1 MIVGIVGA
9 GNMGTGIAKA
19 FAMTDGFTVYLCD
32 SNELI
37 ANKAKRR
44 IGKELEYSV
53 ERGRYTPELAAAMMS
68 RIITGTKYICE
79 EADLVIECIYED
91 LSVKKETLKQAP
103 KEEAKKNTIKKES
116 KDAGKTAVTAGS
128 ERTAKP
134 QGIKKE
140 GKDDAKGSA
149 VKAKTADGKAT
160 FKKTPEKKESLK
172 PKTIKKSKDT
182 PKTAASSQSNNH

>member
-19 FAMTDGFTVYLCD
+19 FSMTEGFTVYLCD

-91 LSVKKETLKQAP
+91 HDVKKETLRELDKICKPECLLCTNTSRFSITEMGRGLSRPLTGMHFQNPATTMKLVDVGIGMNTP
-103 KEEAKKNTIKKES
+103 KETAEKVADIARMIGKVPIMYPEIGG
-116 KDAGKTAVTAGS
+116 AG
-128 ERTAKP
+128 
-134 QGIKKE
+134 
-140 GKDDAKGSA
+140 
-149 VKAKTADGKAT
+149 
-160 FKKTPEKKESLK
+160 
-172 PKTIKKSKDT
+172 
-182 PKTAASSQSNNH
+182 